1 MNVFQMLFG
10 NLFQIKKEQYERSAR
25 AMVHR
30 ETVGKVNA
38 KVMNVQSEMDRR
50 VFAAQRKVL
59 NAAKGKKQPQQQQQ
73 QAQQQQ
79 PQQQGQQR
87 RPAPRQQQGQRPARP
102 QGNGNMGLFG
112 DNKKSSRRPPQGQP
126 RAQGGQPYPQDPY
139 WNGQSQ
145 PPQQP
150 MYQQPPMQQSQPV
163 NYGGGQEKTQAIDLR
178 ALKQKN
184 ERQVVG
190 WLVATTGAHRGMD
203 FRLFDGKNVIGT
215 SADCDIVVTDAYLSA
230 RHCTVRYENGNFV
243 VIDLDSRNG
252 TFVNQKRI
260 SKEDLIDN
268 DTVRLG
274 KTEFKFKSLY

>member
-1 MNVFQMLFG
+1 
-10 NLFQIKKEQYERSAR
+10 
-25 AMVHR
+25 
-30 ETVGKVNA
+30 
-38 KVMNVQSEMDRR
+38 
-50 VFAAQRKVL
+50 
-59 NAAKGKKQPQQQQQ
+59 
-73 QAQQQQ
+73 
-79 PQQQGQQR
+79 
-87 RPAPRQQQGQRPARP
+87 
-102 QGNGNMGLFG
+102 MGLFG
-112 DNKKSSRRPPQGQP
+112 DNKKSSGRRPPQGQP
-126 RAQGGQPYPQDPY
+126 RGQGGQPYPQDPY
-139 WNGQSQ
+139 WNGQQ
-145 PPQQP
+145 QPQQPVYPQPPPQQP
-150 MYQQPPMQQSQPV
+150 AV

-203 FRLFDGKNVIGT
+203 FRLFEGKNVIGT